1 MPAPGRLAPR
11 KTPRQERARHT
22 VAAILTGAAQVFE
35 RRGYAAGTT
44 DRIAER
50 AGVSVGSLYQYFPNK
65 DSILVTLAERHMD
78 GGVAVIRRLLEEV
91 RAEAESG
98 PVDLESVLRRFV
110 ETMVRL
116 HRYEPNLNRVLF
128 EETPLPAGVR
138 RRLEQLERGLAD
150 EVKGLLDRVPS
161 VDVPDTALAAYLL
174 VQAVDNLVHG
184 FILHPP
190 PEIEPDRFVD
200 DLVRMLS
207 RYLTRC

>member
-1 MPAPGRLAPR
+1 VPAPRRLAPR

-22 VAAILTGAAQVFE
+22 VTVILAAAAQVFE

-50 AGVSVGSLYQYFPNK
+50 AGVSIGSLYQYFPNK

-91 RAEAESG
+91 RTEVENG
-98 PVDLESVLRRFV
+98 RVDLEGVLRRFV
-110 ETMVRL
+110 ETMVGL

-128 EETPLPAGVR
+128 EEAPLPAAVR
-138 RRLEQLERGLAD
+138 RRLEQLEQDLAD
-150 EVKGLLDRVPS
+150 EVRELLERIPA
-161 VDVPDTALAAYLL
+161 VDVPDPALASYLL
-174 VQAVDNLVHG
+174 VQVVDDLVHG
-184 FILHPP
+184 FVLHPP
-190 PEIEPDRFVD
+190 AGIDVNRFVD

-207 RYLTRC
+207 RYLTR